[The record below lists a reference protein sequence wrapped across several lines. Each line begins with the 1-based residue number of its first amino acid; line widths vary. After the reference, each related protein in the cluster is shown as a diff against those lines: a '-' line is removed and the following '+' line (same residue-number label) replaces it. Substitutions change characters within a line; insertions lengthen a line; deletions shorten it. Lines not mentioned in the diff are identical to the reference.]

1 MRVAVPRL
9 GKSHLPSAS
18 DLFLYVLMVLSMGI
32 PAMARPDLP
41 VMKAN
46 SKTVDV
52 QDGERFLKGGW
63 VIDPAVAL
71 DVYDAQR
78 TLREKRI
85 TFISDIDSISFDVEP
100 GHTYD
105 FIILFKGKDTCRTR
119 ISTMRQGFRRVSETE
134 GTRSETIPIS
144 IRHGMLHLNGRLNS
158 SEELDLIFD
167 TGAETGLLY
176 PSAARKGAG
185 LQLDGTTS
193 NVGTG
198 GATLRR
204 TSSDNRLQ
212 ISGLV
217 WEHEPVIHVE
227 KQAGKADGLVG
238 CTLFDGKVIEIDYDR
253 MVMIVQ
259 DALPASAAEFAKT
272 PIVFSGALPA
282 VAVGLNGNG
291 LKTSGLF
298 ILDTGGT
305 GTMNVN
311 QAFATGRG
319 LRGAFQKVGKS
330 ASRGLGSA
338 AICNE
343 VVRVPELTLAGFT
356 IRNVPIHVELPS
368 DGNQAPPGGVVCM
381 EVLKRF
387 NTILDYRRNE
397 AYFKPNKLFE
407 EPFKSGSLNRRWS
420 AVLVIAVVVVALI
433 LGLIGFLVRGRR
445 RAVERPAQRN

>member
-1 MRVAVPRL
+1 
-9 GKSHLPSAS
+9 
-18 DLFLYVLMVLSMGI
+18 MVLSMDR
-32 PAMARPDLP
+32 PAVAQPDLP
-41 VMKAN
+41 VLKAN
-46 SKTVDV
+46 SETVDV
-52 QDGERFLKGGW
+52 QDGERFLKGVW
-63 VIDPAVAL
+63 VIDRALAL

-100 GHTYD
+100 GHNYD

-119 ISTMRQGFRRVSETE
+119 ISTMRQSFRRISEPE
-134 GTRSETIPIS
+134 GSRSETIPIS
-144 IRHGMLHLNGRLNS
+144 IRHGMLNLKGRLNS
-158 SEELDLIFD
+158 SDELDLIFD
-167 TGAETGLLY
+167 TGAETCLLY
-176 PSAARKGAG
+176 PSAARKGAR
-185 LQLDGTTS
+185 LQLDGTTN

-238 CTLFDGKVIEIDYDR
+238 CTLFDGKVVEIDYDR

-259 DALPASAAEFAKT
+259 DALPASSAEFAKT

-305 GTMNVN
+305 GAMNVN

-319 LRGAFQKVGKS
+319 LRGAFQKAGTS
-330 ASRGLGSA
+330 ASRGLGSG

-343 VVRVPELTLAGFT
+343 VVRVPEMTLAGFT
-356 IRNVPIHVELPS
+356 IPNVPIHVELPS
-368 DGNQAPPGGVVCM
+368 DRNQAPPGGVVCM

-397 AYFKPNKLFE
+397 AYFKPNKFFG
-407 EPFKSGSLNRRWS
+407 EPFKPGSLSKRWY
-420 AVLVIAVVVVALI
+420 AVLAIAVVVAALI
-433 LGLIGFLVRGRR
+433 LGLIRFLAKGRQ
-445 RAVERPAQRN
+445 RAGDRPTQPN